1 MIHLGLIRAGLYAT
15 LLVFTFILFVLC
27 CVRINDTLQV
37 NFYDPVVAELL
48 FTSIVTMLWC
58 ALMLCI
64 FFVTTLKFE
73 FLRLYWQELIGLV
86 ILWFFWIGGAAAAS
100 SIFGDLSACQQFRA
114 CQILSALLAFAWL
127 GWITLTVMLII
138 SIVVMITATRDG
150 RKVLDEPLPSRG
162 DR

>member
-1 MIHLGLIRAGLYAT
+1 LGML
-15 LLVFTFILFVLC
+15 
-27 CVRINDTLQV
+27 
-37 NFYDPVVAELL
+37 DPVVAELL

-58 ALMLCI
+58 ALMY
-64 FFVTTLKFE
+64 FE
-73 FLRLYWQELIGLV
+73 FLHLYWQELISLV

>member
-1 MIHLGLIRAGLYAT
+1 ML
-15 LLVFTFILFVLC
+15 
-27 CVRINDTLQV
+27 
-37 NFYDPVVAELL
+37 DPVVAELL

-58 ALMLCI
+58 ALMY
-64 FFVTTLKFE
+64 VHFE

-100 SIFGDLSACQQFRA
+100 VSDLPPKSIFGDLSACQQFRA